1 MSSVTQQPDSMKL
14 HAVIEKTAKFIA
26 TQGPQ
31 MEILIKAKQSNNPQF
46 EFLNLNNRLN
56 RYYKHLLN
64 AVKHG
69 FYPAE
74 ETNDVEPTQP
84 EESNPVEEEPSAIV
98 VPQIRYKPSADCSY
112 TQLISKIKGVPI
124 PTSNGSESTQL
135 ALVED
140 KLSND
145 KSFQHIMTYRYVLY
159 IHFCSKKQMNSRILL
174 IF

>member
-1 MSSVTQQPDSMKL
+1 MKL

-31 MEILIKAKQSNNPQF
+31 MEILIKAKQSNNLQF
-46 EFLNLNNRLN
+46 EFLNINNRLN

-69 FYPAE
+69 FYPADE
-74 ETNDVEPTQP
+74 PEVEPPQP
-84 EESNPVEEEPSAIV
+84 EETTPVEEDKPAIV

-124 PTSNGSESTQL
+124 PVSNGSTNSIISTSE
-135 ALVED
+135 VKFPID
-140 KLSND
+140 TN
-145 KSFQHIMTYRYVLY
+145 FQHIMEYRCV
-159 IHFCSKKQMNSRILL
+159 
-174 IF
+174 

>member
-1 MSSVTQQPDSMKL
+1 MKL

-31 MEILIKAKQSNNPQF
+31 MEILIKAKQSNNLQF
-46 EFLNLNNRLN
+46 EFLNINNRLN

-74 ETNDVEPTQP
+74 EPDIEPPPP
-84 EESNPVEEEPSAIV
+84 EVSTTTSPVVEEQPAIV

-124 PTSNGSESTQL
+124 PAATNGSGNALYGVSEKFST
-135 ALVED
+135 D
-140 KLSND
+140 T
-145 KSFQHIMTYRYVLY
+145 SFQHIMEYRYVDINNDFSFL
-159 IHFCSKKQMNSRILL
+159 F
-174 IF
+174 

>member
-1 MSSVTQQPDSMKL
+1 MKL

-31 MEILIKAKQSNNPQF
+31 MEILIKAKQSNNAQF

-69 FYPAE
+69 FYPTE
-74 ETNDVEPTQP
+74 EPDVTETAPNGQP
-84 EESNPVEEEPSAIV
+84 EEAPAVEEEPQPAVV

-124 PTSNGSESTQL
+124 PTDNSSDE
-135 ALVED
+135 VR
-140 KLSND
+140 LSPLGMQFGND
-145 KSFQHIMTYRYVLY
+145 ATFQHIMEYR
-159 IHFCSKKQMNSRILL
+159 
-174 IF
+174 